1 MTKKNVLLFFTD
13 DQRFDTIAALGN
25 SEILTPNL
33 DALVEQGTSFTHAHI
48 PGGTVGAVCMPSRA
62 MLHTG
67 KTLFRLKQNGA
78 VIPTEHTM
86 LGEVLQNTGYRTYG
100 TGKWHN
106 GPETYARSFTDGG
119 EIFFGGMNDH
129 WNVPAYDFDPTQ
141 KYDQTRKV
149 ISNPFYS
156 NTVTTGR
163 CDHVHLG
170 KHSSELFC
178 EHAANWIKQY
188 DTEDPFFMYISLM
201 APHDPRSMPES
212 FLKMYD
218 PEKIKL
224 PENFVPEHEFD
235 YGVRNIRDELLAPYP
250 RIPEEMRVHIAEYY
264 AMITHLDHE
273 LGKVIEALKS
283 AGKYEDTLI
292 IFAGDNGLALGQ
304 HGLMGKQSAYEHS
317 IRVPL
322 IFAGPSIPKGETRD
336 SYVYLFDIYPTLC
349 ELIGIHTPPSVEGLS
364 LVPVIHNEQASVR
377 DELYLAYADLIRAVK
392 DHRYKLIHYKYKDE
406 THFQLFDLQT
416 DPLERINQYGEQDY
430 EEITKKLELKLHQFR
445 DEWDDLKHP
454 TGARFWSS

>member
-1 MTKKNVLLFFTD
+1 MTNKNIVLFFTD

-25 SEILTPNL
+25 SEIHTPNL
-33 DALVEQGTSFTHAHI
+33 DQLVEQGTSFTHAHI

-67 KTLFRLKQNGA
+67 RTLFHLQQDGA
-78 VIPTEHTM
+78 VIPPEHIL
-86 LGEVLQNTGYRTYG
+86 LGEVLQKAGYRTYG

-106 GPETYARSFTDGG
+106 GTEAYARSFTDGG
-119 EIFFGGMNDH
+119 EIFFGGMSDH
-129 WNVPAYDFDPTQ
+129 WNVPANDFDPTH

-156 NTVTTGR
+156 NKVTTER

-170 KHSSELFC
+170 KHSTELFC
-178 EHAANWIKQY
+178 EHAVHWIEQY
-188 DTEDPFFMYISLM
+188 EATDPFFMYISLM
-201 APHDPRSMPES
+201 APHDPRSMPAS
-212 FLKMYD
+212 FLEMYD
-218 PEKIKL
+218 PTQIKL
-224 PENFVPEHEFD
+224 PENYLTEHSFD
-235 YGVRNIRDELLAPYP
+235 YGVRAIRDELLAPYP
-250 RIPEEMRVHIAEYY
+250 RTPEEIRVQIAEYY
-264 AMITHLDHE
+264 AMISHLDHE
-273 LGKVIEALKS
+273 LGNVIKALQS
-283 AGKYEDTLI
+283 AGKYENTLI

-322 IFAGPSIPKGETRD
+322 IMAGPTVPQGETRD
-336 SYVYLFDIYPTLC
+336 SYVYLSDIYPTLC
-349 ELIGIHTPPSVEGLS
+349 QLIGVKIPPSVEGVS
-364 LVPVIHNEQASVR
+364 LVPVIHNEKASVR
-377 DELYLAYADLIRAVK
+377 DELYFAYADLLRAVK
-392 DHRYKLIHYKYKDE
+392 DQRYKLIHYKYKDE

-416 DPLERINQYGEQDY
+416 DPLERVNHYGEPGY

-454 TGARFWSS
+454 TGARFWNA